1 MDAPRQIYRSL
12 KVDTDFDKK
21 SLLKV
26 IEELKALENSIDS
39 IGSSTP
45 GGSRVEFEPDFSEA
59 YELLA
64 EIGARGSFTA
74 PVFPVLK
81 KQIQFMNA
89 ANFATNGL
97 PVGGW
102 KPLDAKYAAWKSIRF
117 PGAPT
122 MVRTGALMESLTTT
136 PLVQNETLT
145 SFEIGTAIPYA
156 RFHQTGTF
164 KMPKRQVVYEPVG
177 FAEFASGIVA
187 NYVAGISK
195 VPGV

>member
-1 MDAPRQIYRSL
+1 MDAPRRIYRSL
-12 KVDTDFDKK
+12 KVDTDFNEK

-26 IEELKALENSIDS
+26 IAQVKTLEKAIDS
-39 IGSSTP
+39 IGSSSP

-74 PVFPVLK
+74 PVFPVLQ
-81 KQIQFMNA
+81 KQIQAMNA
-89 ANFATNGL
+89 ANFASNGL
-97 PVGGW
+97 LSGGW

-117 PGAPT
+117 PGAPP
-122 MVRTGALMESLTTT
+122 MVQTGALMESLTTT
-136 PLVQNETLT
+136 PLVKKENAT

-164 KMPKRQVVYEPVG
+164 KMPKRQVVYKPVG
-177 FAEFASGIVA
+177 FAEFASEIIA
-187 NYVAGISK
+187 DYVAGISK
-195 VPGV
+195 VPGI